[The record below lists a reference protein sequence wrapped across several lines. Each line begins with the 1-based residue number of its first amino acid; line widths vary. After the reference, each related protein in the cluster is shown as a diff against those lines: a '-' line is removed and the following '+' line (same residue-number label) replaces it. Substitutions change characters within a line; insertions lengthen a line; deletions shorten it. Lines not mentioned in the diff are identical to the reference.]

1 MPNDASKR
9 SLNVIVFP
17 GVQNLPHFAAEQQNF
32 YTRRNLQIDLTF
44 THSSL
49 EQREGL
55 AKGTYQIAHA
65 AIDNAVAMVDVAGE
79 DIEIVIGLDMAFNK
93 LVSAPHLRTYED
105 LRGKVLGVDAPDTAF
120 ALVAFEMLRR
130 NGLHSGDYE
139 ILPVGATSYRLDA
152 LKSGKID
159 FTMLNLPFNLFAKQA
174 GLHFLDD
181 PFQIIGPYQSM
192 GGFINRKWGA
202 SSETI
207 LIDYL
212 SAYIEGVR
220 WVLTPANRKAATA
233 LLSERMSLTH
243 DVAALCLEQI
253 CDPVLGFRPDAALD
267 IPGMEKVLSLRANFR
282 GLQDH
287 PPIGKYY
294 GGQFYQRAL
303 TSLQQ

>member
-1 MPNDASKR
+1 MTVARGQS
-9 SLNVIVFP
+9 I
-17 GVQNLPHFAAEQQNF
+17 
-32 YTRRNLQIDLTF
+32 
-44 THSSL
+44 
-49 EQREGL
+49 
-55 AKGTYQIAHA
+55 
-65 AIDNAVAMVDVAGE
+65 AMVDFDHVAIAARGAGCDDAASGCCHDGPAEFLAQIDTGVHRHPPGE
-79 DIEIVIGLDMAFNK
+79 RVGPPAEGRCDFQVAVEWLAK
-93 LVSAPHLRTYED
+93 RD
-105 LRGKVLGVDAPDTAF
+105 LADDA
-120 ALVAFEMLRR
+120 R
-130 NGLHSGDYE
+130 
-139 ILPVGATSYRLDA
+139 
-152 LKSGKID
+152 
-159 FTMLNLPFNLFAKQA
+159 
-174 GLHFLDD
+174 
-181 PFQIIGPYQSM
+181 
-192 GGFINRKWGA
+192 
-202 SSETI
+202 ETI